1 MRTIRRVAVLG
12 AGTMGS
18 RIAAQFAN
26 AGIPSLL
33 LDVAGQPNRNAAA
46 LQGIQ
51 NALKLRPGGFFVD
64 EKAALVQAG
73 NFDDDL
79 DKLADCDWIVEAI
92 VENLEAKRALWRK
105 IDAARKLGAILST
118 NTSGIPLAQ
127 ISEGFSPEFRR
138 HFLGTHFFNPPRY
151 LHLMELIP
159 GPETDPRIL
168 ADVEQF
174 ADRRLG
180 KGVVRTKDT
189 PNFIANRIGSFLGG
203 TVGKAMLEDD
213 FTIEEVDALTGALIG
228 VPNSASFRLLDLVGL
243 DVWAFVGT
251 NLYGLVPND
260 PWRERFLPLDFEKK
274 MMEQKW
280 LGDKTGQGFY
290 KRVGKDREILAL
302 NWKTL
307 EYGPLQ
313 KPRFASVDAARSIE
327 DLGERVRTLLR
338 SDDRAGRF
346 LWKVL
351 SDYFLYCAEMIP
363 EISDRMVEI
372 DRAMRWGYGHKLGPF
387 ELWDA
392 IGFLEVITRLEM
404 ERRVLPAHITDALAR
419 GIIALY
425 RPPESHG
432 RPATEYFD
440 FRSNTYQ
447 SIEPRPG
454 ILTLRDRKRTH
465 GVLFDNAGASLID
478 VGDGVLCVE
487 FHSKLNTLGEDN
499 IAMVHAGLE
508 ETERNFDAMIIA
520 NEGETFSAGANLMLV
535 LLAAQEGE
543 WEDLNLAVQRFQQM
557 NMALKYAAKPVVAA
571 PFSRALGGGCELVMH
586 CSRAQASAETYIG
599 LVEVGVGLIPA
610 GGGCKELLA
619 RLKDP
624 LRIFELIGYAKVSSS
639 AEDAQKL
646 GLLHRSDS
654 ISMNPERLIFDAK
667 ALALSLVPNYSPGAP
682 RTDIKVAGESAYAL
696 MKLGAWSAR
705 QGHFISEYDVIIA
718 EKLAH
723 ILSGGR
729 VSGEQAVSEQ
739 YLLDLEREAFLSLCG
754 NPKTQE
760 RMQYML
766 KTGKP
771 LRN

>member
-1 MRTIRRVAVLG
+1 
-12 AGTMGS
+12 MGS
-18 RIAAQFAN
+18 RIAAHFAN
-26 AGIPSLL
+26 AGVPSLL
-33 LDVAGQPNRNAAA
+33 LDVAGKPNPNAPA

-51 NALKLRPGGFFVD
+51 NALKLRPGGFFTD
-64 EKAALVQAG
+64 EKVALIEAG
-73 NFDDDL
+73 NFENDL
-79 DKLADCDWIVEAI
+79 DRLSGCDWIIEAI
-92 VENLEAKRALWRK
+92 VENLEAKQALWRK
-105 IDAARKLGAILST
+105 IDAARKPGAILST
-118 NTSGIPLAQ
+118 NTSGIPLAK
-127 ISEGFSPEFRR
+127 ISEGFSPDFRA

-159 GPETDPRIL
+159 GPETHPAIL
-168 ADVEQF
+168 ADVERF

-203 TVGKAMLEDD
+203 TIGKAMVEDD
-213 FTIEEVDALTGALIG
+213 FTIEEVDSLTGSLIG

-251 NLYGLVPND
+251 NLYDLVPND
-260 PWRERFLPLDFEKK
+260 PWRERFLPLDFEKQ
-274 MMEQKW
+274 MLDRKW

-307 EYGPLQ
+307 EYAPLQ
-313 KPRFASVDAARSIE
+313 KPRFPAVDAARNIE

-346 LWKVL
+346 LWKIL
-351 SDYFLYCAEMIP
+351 SDVFLYCAEMIP
-363 EISDRMVEI
+363 EISDRIVEI
-372 DRAMRWGYGHKLGPF
+372 DRAIRWGYGHKLGPF

-392 IGFLEVITRLEM
+392 IGFLEVVTRLEM
-404 ERRVLPAHITDALAR
+404 ERRALPPNIKDALAR
-419 GIIALY
+419 GTIALY
-425 RPPESHG
+425 RPPEPIG

-440 FRSNTYQ
+440 FRSNSYLA
-447 SIEPRPG
+447 IEPRPG
-454 ILTLRDRKRTH
+454 ILTLRDRKRTN
-465 GVLFDNAGASLID
+465 GVVFENAGASLVD
-478 VGDGVLCVE
+478 LGDGVLCVE

-499 IAMVHAGLE
+499 IAMIHAGLE
-508 ETERNFDAMIIA
+508 ETDRNFEAMVIA
-520 NEGETFSAGANLMLV
+520 NEGETFSAGANLMIV

-543 WEDLNLAVQRFQQM
+543 WDELNLAVQRFQQM
-557 NMALKYAAKPVVAA
+557 NMALKYSAKPVVAA
-571 PFSRALGGGCELVMH
+571 PFSRALGGGCELVLH
-586 CSRAQASAETYIG
+586 ATRAQASAETYIG
-599 LVEVGVGLIPA
+599 LVEVAVGLIPA
-610 GGGCKELLA
+610 GGGCKELLV

-624 LRIFELIGYAKVSSS
+624 LRIFELIGYAKVSTS

-667 ALALSLVPNYSPGAP
+667 TLALSLVPNYSPGTP
-682 RTDIKVAGESAYAL
+682 RNDIKVAGESAYAL
-696 MKLGAWSAR
+696 MKLGAWSAQ
-705 QGHFISEYDVIIA
+705 QGHFISDYDAVIA
-718 EKLAH
+718 EKLAY

-729 VSGEQAVSEQ
+729 LTGEQAVSEQ

-754 NPKTQE
+754 HPKTQE